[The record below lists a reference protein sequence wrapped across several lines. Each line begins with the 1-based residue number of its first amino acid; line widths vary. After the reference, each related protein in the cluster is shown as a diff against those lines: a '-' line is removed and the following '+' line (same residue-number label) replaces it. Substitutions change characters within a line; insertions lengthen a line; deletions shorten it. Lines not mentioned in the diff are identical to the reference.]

1 MREILIDR
9 RRIITWISL
18 ALVLS
23 ALGIG
28 LFRTALSLQQSTR
41 TISNAGSVVGIGVG
55 IYWDSACTNRTPSI
69 SWGLLNPGTTKTVT
83 VYVRNE
89 GTVAATLSRATQNW
103 NPATASSHMTLS
115 WNYAGQT
122 LNVNQVFQTRLTLAV
137 SSTISGITN
146 FSFDITITATG

>member
-1 MREILIDR
+1 MREIMIDR
-9 RRIITWISL
+9 RRIVTWISL

-41 TISNAGSVVGIGVG
+41 TISNAGSVVGVGVG
-55 IYWDSACTNRTPSI
+55 IYWNSACTNRTSSI
-69 SWGLLNPGTTKTVT
+69 SWGLINPGTNKTVT

-89 GTVAATLSRATQNW
+89 GNVAATLSRTTQNW
-103 NPATASSHMTLS
+103 NPATASSYMTLS

-122 LNVNQVFQTRLTLAV
+122 LSVNQVFQTRLTLAV
-137 SSTISGITN
+137 SSTVTGITN
-146 FSFDITITATG
+146 FSFDIAIIATG